1 MHMST
6 LPWLPGLDSTPF
18 HMAPPPPAPPPP
30 APPQSALI
38 PERVYDDT
46 FQYDVYTMRALPFAR
61 GVPVEIIL
69 RRVQGGKWVPF
80 LMVAPSAVLQSN
92 GHSGSGLFS
101 LISYAADSE
110 TRIGRYTG
118 SVVARFADP
127 ESRSAKEAMA
137 RYAQE
142 DRQHL
147 LLMRVNDGED
157 MALVDG
163 VGGSLPK
170 ISMVNDAR
178 GLHSPDNPH
187 TPMRNNTR
195 FGKDGRGFLYK
206 MPGRAIPAA
215 DLAATSLTELWR
227 SELLVSYSS
236 FFWNMQKRLGQKDLP
251 IDLTRTEA
259 DESDSVS
266 ERDLVDTTSRLS
278 L

>member
-1 MHMST
+1 MYT
-6 LPWLPGLDSTPF
+6 LHT
-18 HMAPPPPAPPPP
+18 
-30 APPQSALI
+30 
-38 PERVYDDT
+38 
-46 FQYDVYTMRALPFAR
+46 LPFAQ
-61 GVPVEIIL
+61 GLAVEIIN
-69 RRVQGGKWVPF
+69 RRKGGKWIPF

-110 TRIGRYTG
+110 ARIGRYTG
-118 SVVARFADP
+118 TVVTRFADS

-147 LLMRVNDGED
+147 LLMRVHDGED

-163 VGGSLPK
+163 VACSLPK

-178 GLHSPDNPH
+178 GMYSPDNPH
-187 TPMRNNTR
+187 TPLRNNTR
-195 FGKDGRGFLYK
+195 FGKDGKGYLYK

-215 DLAATSLTELWR
+215 DLTATSISELWR

-236 FFWNMQKRLGQKDLP
+236 FFWNTQKRIGKQDLP
-251 IDLTRTEA
+251 IDLTRVDA
-259 DESDSVS
+259 DESDSDT
-266 ERDLVDTTSRLS
+266 EIDMVDITSRLR